1 MSPYSLRSTLLGS
14 ISEKVSAWL
23 AALVALCAGAL
34 LTSLLAMA
42 AGELYQQQLRQRF
55 ELLASERYSRIQE
68 RLQDQAQRLD
78 SLRRFFVYADAI
90 TREEFDGYARPLLQ
104 RTQAFAWA
112 PRVLGAEREVFE
124 RRAQRSLG
132 GEFSIQEMSEQ
143 GVLQVAPPQAVYY
156 PVLYTQ
162 SQDNQVQ
169 PLGLDLLSQPA
180 RRDALARATTPGS
193 LAVTAPL
200 DLVGVAP
207 ADTRGMV
214 MASPVFAASSAEAQP
229 LGYVIAVI
237 SMRQLMA
244 GGLPGVDQD
253 NLVVQ
258 ILDRSAKDPQAVLFE
273 SAIAPADST
282 LQASFA
288 LQLADH
294 DYALHVRPSHLFMQ
308 ANQSSVVEAVVFF
321 GGLLSLLLSA
331 LLFSLF
337 NQRQRALA
345 LVEQRTAQLRVSEQ
359 SLRDTHGQ
367 LRSVL
372 DAATQVAIIATNL
385 RGVISTFNA
394 GAERMLG
401 YRSGEVLER
410 LTLEDLV
417 LPQELQA
424 RAQQMSLQHGREI
437 SPAQA
442 MLADGASHTDG
453 ESAEWTLL
461 RKDGSHLQANMLV
474 TAVLDEQGLWVGHL
488 AICIDVTERKRVH
501 EALAARDRLLEKLS
515 AEVPGGI
522 YQFCRRADGSSCF
535 NYASEGLR
543 DIYEIDLAVLKRDAS
558 AVFERVHPDDLAHFR
573 ASIRYSAEHQT
584 PWREEYR
591 VQLPEAGLRWIRGEA
606 TPEPGPE
613 GGTVWHGYLS
623 DISDLKR
630 VEEELRALSV
640 TDALTGIHNRRYFQ
654 ERLKA
659 ELDRAQRDQQDLAVI
674 MLDIDHFKRIND
686 QYGHAVGDH
695 VLQSLCQRISHRLRR
710 TDVFCRLGGEE
721 FMVLCPG
728 SNAAQARS
736 LAQELWQGLRST
748 PVDGVGRVTA
758 SFGVAGWRP
767 GEGADALLLRADSGV
782 YAAKQ
787 AGRDRVE
794 AELR

>member
-1 MSPYSLRSTLLGS
+1 MSLQFLRPTLLGS
-14 ISEKVSAWL
+14 ISEQVCAWL
-23 AALVALCAGAL
+23 AALLALCAGAL
-34 LTSLLAMA
+34 LTALLAMA
-42 AGELYQQQLRQRF
+42 AGELYQHQLRQRF

-68 RLQDQAQRLD
+68 RLQDQVQRLD

-112 PRVLGAEREVFE
+112 PRVLGAERDAFE
-124 RRAQRSLG
+124 RRARHSLG
-132 GEFSIQEMSEQ
+132 SAFSIQELSEQ
-143 GVLQVAPPQAVYY
+143 GVLQVARPRALYY

-162 SQDNQVQ
+162 SQGSQVQ
-169 PLGLDLLSQPA
+169 PWGLDLLSQPA
-180 RRDALARATTPGS
+180 RQDALARAGRSGS

-200 DLVGVAP
+200 DLLGVAP
-207 ADTRGMV
+207 ADMRGMV
-214 MASPVFAASSAEAQP
+214 MVTPVFGASGAEGQP
-229 LGYVIAVI
+229 LGYVVAVI
-237 SMRQLMA
+237 GMRQLMA
-244 GGLPGVDQD
+244 DGLPGADQD

-258 ILDRSAKDPQAVLFE
+258 ILDDSAEGPQAVLFQ
-273 SAIAPADST
+273 SANTLADST

-288 LQLADH
+288 LHLADH
-294 DYALHVRPSHLFMQ
+294 DYQLHIRPSLLFMQ
-308 ANQSSVVEAVVFF
+308 ANQSSVVSAVVFF

-331 LLFSLF
+331 LLYSLL

-385 RGVISTFNA
+385 HGVISTFNA

-401 YRSGEVLER
+401 YRSDEVLGH
-410 LTLEDLV
+410 LTLENLV

-424 RAQQMSLQHGREI
+424 RAQRMSLHYGRQI

-442 MLADGASHTDG
+442 MLTDTATHPDS
-453 ESAEWTLL
+453 EPAEWSLL

-558 AVFERVHPDDLAHFR
+558 AVFERIHPDDLAHFR

-591 VQLPEAGLRWIRGEA
+591 VQLPTAGLRWIRGEA
-606 TPEPGPE
+606 TPEPGPD
-613 GGTVWHGYLS
+613 GGTLWHGYLS

-728 SNAAQARS
+728 SNAAQART